1 MKIKIIFKSIIVEMS
16 FLLTATDILKANL
29 LNDSGEESDF
39 VGAEDELEDHEE
51 DEIEYEYDNNNEK
64 NYSDITL
71 TSFVPSIDIHIEN
84 YNEILFTP
92 TFLTDINHPI
102 DSHFIEGVQDFEE
115 YAQTINSSVVQS
127 NLINNFIRYDNFEL
141 PALESNMI
149 RSQTFQIPLVNLIW

>member
-1 MKIKIIFKSIIVEMS
+1 MS

-39 VGAEDELEDHEE
+39 DGAEDELEDHEE

-102 DSHFIEGVQDFEE
+102 NSHFIEGVQDFEE

>member
-1 MKIKIIFKSIIVEMS
+1 MIT
-16 FLLTATDILKANL
+16 LLAKKQ
-29 LNDSGEESDF
+29 
-39 VGAEDELEDHEE
+39 DELEDHEE
-51 DEIEYEYDNNNEK
+51 DEREYEYENNNEK

-92 TFLTDINHPI
+92 TFLTEINHPI
-102 DSHFIEGVQDFEE
+102 DSNFIGGVQDFKE
-115 YAQTINSSVVQS
+115 YAQTINSGVVQS

-149 RSQTFQIPLVNLIW
+149 RSHIFEIQACESDMVRSDTFDIPASESIVERPESDFFINQNFKSNY